1 MRCTISPLD
10 KLAHML
16 TGLKVITNAVGEEL
30 SDLNAEKF
38 CGLLSKIMT
47 AQGISEWIEIDLELM
62 WNLLPQSVLRGLAN
76 GEATYYLTL
85 VSSAANINTK
95 GYRQSTSS
103 QTVSSAA
110 NINTKGYRQS
120 TSS

>member
-1 MRCTISPLD
+1 M
-10 KLAHML
+10 
-16 TGLKVITNAVGEEL
+16 

-38 CGLLSKIMT
+38 CLLL
-47 AQGISEWIEIDLELM
+47 AQIIKEQEMSEWIEVDLELL
-62 WNLLPQSVLRGLAN
+62 WNLLPQSVLRGLSN

-103 QTVSSAA
+103 QTVSIATTS
-110 NINTKGYRQS
+110 NQILVSQIYRLLHIDF
-120 TSS
+120 